1 MRNGALL
8 LLIGY
13 TLRRMHKIIDHA
25 NSTAA
30 EL

>member
-8 LLIGY
+8 FLIGY
-13 TLRRMHKIIDHA
+13 TLPQMHKIIDHA
-25 NSTAA
+25 NPAAA